1 MSRPPSPP
9 ASRSGLRPW
18 QHRLHEIIFESD
30 TPAGKAFDVALLLLI
45 LLSVG
50 VVMVDSIP
58 SLRADIHAELRLAEW
73 IFTGLFTLEY
83 LLRLSCVRSPLAY
96 ARSFYG
102 IIDLVSILPA
112 YLGLVVGTTQ
122 FLIVIRILRLLRVFR
137 VFKLA
142 QYLSESHRL
151 LLALRASGRKI
162 LVFLFFLLLLIT
174 VLGSLMYVVE
184 SPVNPGYS
192 SIPDSIYWAVVTL
205 TTVGYGDITPV
216 TPLGKA
222 FATIIMLMGYAII
235 AVPTGIVTVELGNVK
250 AQEQLST
257 QTCPACLSE
266 GHDADARH
274 CKYCGSAL

>member
-1 MSRPPSPP
+1 MEKPGTPT
-9 ASRSGLRPW
+9 ATRSGLRPW

-30 TPAGKAFDVALLLLI
+30 TPAGKAFDVALLALI
-45 LLSVG
+45 VLSVA
-50 VVMVDSIP
+50 VVMIDSIP
-58 SLRADIHAELRLAEW
+58 SLRADVHEELRLAEW
-73 IFTGLFTLEY
+73 VFTILFTLEY
-83 LLRLSCVRSPLAY
+83 LLRLSCVRSPWAY

-112 YLGLVVGTTQ
+112 YLGLILGSTQ

-162 LVFLFFLLLLIT
+162 SVFLFFLLLLIT

-184 SPVNPGYS
+184 SPVNEGYS
-192 SIPDSIYWAVVTL
+192 SIPESIYWAVVTL
-205 TTVGYGDITPV
+205 TTVGYGDITPI
-216 TPLGKA
+216 TPLGKT
-222 FATIIMLMGYAII
+222 FATVIMLLGYAII
-235 AVPTGIVTVELGNVK
+235 AVPTGIVTVELSNVK
-250 AQEQLST
+250 SREHLSN
-257 QTCPACLSE
+257 QTCPNCAAE